1 MYTEDC
7 EAPTATAIPRS
18 YSCGH
23 SNSDS
28 DTNDDDK
35 EDAAAEP
42 NALPLRCGGF
52 VVVPLC
58 KRAVLVVR
66 GTGKEGSIVNVLA
79 HLSLLS
85 ATDAHQAAHAKVQLG
100 EA

>member
-66 GTGKEGSIVNVLA
+66 GTGKEGSIV
-79 HLSLLS
+79 LLS